1 MIHRRSREPAPPR
14 RRPPAPPDSPRRLLP
29 RERLAALGE
38 HLGVDVQRVD
48 HDGHP
53 AVGGHLEDDLGH
65 LLPRGADVQRRVDVG
80 PHLVGPVQGRERR
93 DGAQLALLLRDDL
106 AAVQHAREEYRQL
119 SRQPLV
125 EPLPRLEGGAAFQ
138 GVEQLLARALR
149 AGLQLRVVHE
159 RHACLLV
166 VTSGFDGVPRRHDI
180 VAERTAQMLNPHV
193 FRAYDVRGLVG
204 PDINADVFRQI
215 GRAYATLLRRN
226 GGRRIAVGQDNRVSS
241 DELKRGFVAGV
252 RAAGVSV
259 VDIGLATTPILY
271 FATAHWKLD
280 GGANITGSHNPI
292 EYNGVKMVHPGAAP
306 LSEEEIQG
314 LRTTIERGDYETGAG
329 GLSELSPRDDYFD
342 TISRIVRP
350 TRRLKVVVD
359 AGNGVAG
366 SYGPELLRRI
376 GCEVVELFCESDGSF
391 PNHLPDPEDERNVE
405 DLKAKVLEV
414 GADLGIAYDGD
425 ADRVGLIDDIRQ
437 HGGVPVMWKTGHS
450 HLKRKMRDDHILLG
464 GEVSGHMFF
473 AENYYGVDD
482 GILASCKI
490 IELTAQATEPLSRL
504 FASIPHLR
512 ATPELKA
519 PCADGEKFKVVE
531 EVTRELKRRYETID
545 TDGARVIFPGRG
557 WGLVRASNTNPYLT
571 LRFEART
578 DREIEE
584 MKREIYGVLSRY
596 PFVTLPS

>member
-1 MIHRRSREPAPPR
+1 
-14 RRPPAPPDSPRRLLP
+14 
-29 RERLAALGE
+29 
-38 HLGVDVQRVD
+38 
-48 HDGHP
+48 
-53 AVGGHLEDDLGH
+53 
-65 LLPRGADVQRRVDVG
+65 
-80 PHLVGPVQGRERR
+80 
-93 DGAQLALLLRDDL
+93 
-106 AAVQHAREEYRQL
+106 
-119 SRQPLV
+119 
-125 EPLPRLEGGAAFQ
+125 
-138 GVEQLLARALR
+138 
-149 AGLQLRVVHE
+149 
-159 RHACLLV
+159 
-166 VTSGFDGVPRRHDI
+166 
-180 VAERTAQMLNPHV
+180 MLNPHV

-204 PDINADVFRQI
+204 SDINPDVFRQV
-215 GRAYATLLRRN
+215 GRAYATLIRRN
-226 GGRRIAVGQDNRVSS
+226 GGRRIAVGRDNRLSS
-241 DELKRGFVAGV
+241 NDLKLGFVEGA
-252 RAAGVSV
+252 RAAGIDV
-259 VDIGLATTPILY
+259 VDIGPSTTPILY

-306 LSEEEIQG
+306 LSEDEIQAL
-314 LRTTIERGDYETGAG
+314 LRAIERGDYESGNG
-329 GLSELSPRDDYFD
+329 DLSERSPREDYFD

-366 SYGPELLRRI
+366 IYGPELLRRI
-376 GCEVVELFCESDGSF
+376 GCEVTELYCESDGSF

-405 DLKAKVLEV
+405 DLKAKVLEI
-414 GADLGIAYDGD
+414 GADIGIAYDGD
-425 ADRVGLIDDIRQ
+425 ADRVGVIDERGQRHEADLILILLARDLLTRHPGAKIVFDVKSSQALVDDIRQ
-437 HGGVPVMWKTGHS
+437 HGGVPIMWKTGHS

-490 IELTAQATEPLSRL
+490 IELTAGATESLSCI

-512 ATPELKA
+512 TTPELKA
-519 PCADGEKFKVVE
+519 PCADGEKFRVVE
-531 EVTRELKRRYETID
+531 QVTQELKRRYETID

-584 MKREIYGVLSRY
+584 MKREIYAVLSHY
-596 PFVTLPS
+596 PVTLPD